1 MNWLVFDCPSGISGD
16 MTLGALVD
24 LGVAFEEIEQ
34 ALRTLPLEGWSL
46 RQEEVLRNAIAAT
59 RVHVDLDE
67 EQEPVHRHLR
77 HVIEIL
83 EAGSLPPRALKWACE
98 VFGKLAEAEAAA
110 HRTTIEKVHFHE
122 VGAVDAIVD
131 IAGACF
137 GLHRLCEM
145 HDISGFR
152 TSQIRVGRGTVRT
165 QHGMMPVPPPAA
177 LRLLEGFP
185 IQFSETD
192 GERVTPT
199 GAAILATLAEP
210 LGSSAIRVQRSGYGA
225 GSREFPDAAN
235 LLRLLICQPES
246 VSTTTQSSAEA
257 QTIVSAQTQPGAAA
271 AAGAALRLGQV
282 AVLKTPIDDMVPEFY
297 GHLTQRLFAAGAL
310 DVYLTPIIMKKG
322 RPATE
327 VTMIAEPARIDELAK
342 LLLGESTTLGVR
354 IAYEQRMELPRRMA
368 TVSTKYGAVEIKVA
382 TRPDGSLRSAPEYES
397 VRRVAEKAAVP
408 LADVYRAALR
418 ADVPPD

>member
-24 LGVAFEEIEQ
+24 LGVPFEELEQ
-34 ALRTLPLEGWSL
+34 MLRTLPVEGWSL
-46 RQEEVLRNAIAAT
+46 RKEEVLRNAIAAT
-59 RVHVDLDE
+59 RVHVDLDDT
-67 EQEPVHRHLR
+67 QEHAHRHLR
-77 HVIEIL
+77 HVVEIL
-83 EAGSLPPRALKWACE
+83 EAGKLPPRALGWARD

-137 GLHRLCEM
+137 GLHLLCEM
-145 HDISGFR
+145 HNVTGFR

-210 LGSSAIRVQRSGYGA
+210 LGTSAIRVQRTGYGA

-235 LLRLLICQPES
+235 LLRILLCTPEP
-246 VSTTTQSSAEA
+246 
-257 QTIVSAQTQPGAAA
+257 VSAGTQ
-271 AAGAALRLGQV
+271 REGQV
-282 AVLKTPIDDMVPEFY
+282 AVVKTTIDDMVPEFY
-297 GHLTQRLFAAGAL
+297 GHLTQRLFAEGAL

-327 VTMIAEPARIDELAK
+327 VTMIAEPAEVHGLAK
-342 LLLGESTTLGVR
+342 ILLAESTTLGVR
-354 IAYEQRMELPRRMA
+354 IAYEERMELPRRKA
-368 TVSTKYGAVEIKVA
+368 KVLTEFGEVEIKVA

-397 VRRVAEKAAVP
+397 VRQIAEAAKVP
-408 LADVYRAALR
+408 IAEVYRAALQAEIP
-418 ADVPPD
+418 AD